1 MVLLNKSLTNPV
13 KRPIK
18 VLQFG
23 EGGFLRAF
31 VDYMIDVANE
41 KGNFNGD
48 IVIVKPIEFGNLDFF
63 KEQDCQY
70 TLTMSGMENGKEK
83 TITRVITSVADAVAA
98 VEEYDRFMEYA
109 KTEDLRFI
117 VSNTTEAG
125 IVFSADDKFEM
136 CPPATFPGKLT
147 KFMYE
152 RYKWCNGD
160 NSMGLVLLPVE
171 LIDNNGKELKRCVF
185 EYIDLWGLE
194 EGFKTWLDEACVF
207 ASTLVDRIVTGYPR
221 ETAEEMWDEL
231 GYRDNLLDTCE
242 LFALWVIE
250 SDKDISDEF
259 PLDKAGM
266 PVVFTNNL
274 KPYKKRKVRILNGAH
289 TSFVLASFL
298 AGNDYVIESMNDRD
312 VSQYMKDTIFNE
324 VIPSLPTRNDN
335 SYTDFAESV
344 IERFEHPYMKHR
356 LLSISLNSVSK
367 WRARCMPSLK
377 SYIIKEGKL
386 PKHLVFSLAS
396 LMQFY
401 TGTEIRNG
409 ALIGHRM
416 GDEEYEVMDDMNVLE
431 FFAEKST
438 TLPEAQFVQEFLS
451 NEDFFGEDLTKFDGV
466 AEGVTEYLIKIRTLG
481 VREAMQQVFGE
492 N

>member
-1 MVLLNKSLTNPV
+1 MVLLNKSLTHPV

-41 KGNFNGD
+41 KGDFDGD
-48 IVIVKPIEFGNLDFF
+48 IVIVKPIPFGNLDFF

-70 TLTMSGMENGKEK
+70 TLSMTGIENGEAK
-83 TITRVITSVADAVAA
+83 TITRVITSVADAVDSYD
-98 VEEYDRFMEYA
+98 EYDKYMAYA
-109 KTEDLRFI
+109 KEETLRFI

-125 IVFSADDKFEM
+125 IAFNDQDKLEM
-136 CPPATFPGKLT
+136 TPPSSFPGKLT
-147 KFMYE
+147 KFLYE
-152 RYKWCNGD
+152 RYQWCSGED
-160 NSMGLVLLPVE
+160 KKGLIMLPVE
-171 LIDNNGKELKRCVF
+171 LIDNNGAELKKCV
-185 EYIDLWGLE
+185 EKYIDLWELE
-194 EGFKTWLDEACVF
+194 EDFRRWVEEACVF
-207 ASTLVDRIVTGYPR
+207 ASTLVDRIVTGYP
-221 ETAEEMWDEL
+221 AENAKKMWDEL
-231 GYRDNLLDTCE
+231 GYQDNLLDTSE

-250 SDKDISDEF
+250 SDKDFSEEF
-259 PLDKAGM
+259 PIDKAGM
-266 PVVFTNNL
+266 PVIFTNNL

-312 VSQYMKDTIFNE
+312 ISKYMKETIFNE
-324 VIPSLPTRNDN
+324 VIPSLPNRNDN

-377 SYIIKEGKL
+377 SYIVKEGKL
-386 PKHLVFSLAS
+386 PKHLVFSIAS

-401 TGTEIRNG
+401 TGDEIRNG
-409 ALIGHRM
+409 ALIGHRC
-416 GDEEYEVMDDMNVLE
+416 GGEEYNVMDDENVLK
-431 FFAEKST
+431 FFVEKST
-438 TLPEAQFVQEFLS
+438 TLPEAEFVHEFLS
-451 NEDFFGEDLTKFDGV
+451 QTEFFGEDLT
-466 AEGVTEYLIKIRTLG
+466 AYEGLEEAVTKDLIKIRTLG
-481 VREAMQQVFGE
+481 VREAMETVFA
-492 N
+492 